1 MDLGRVG
8 LWHFLDV
15 FPASTARAA
24 AREIEQLGFKTLWI
38 PEALGREAFTHAG
51 FLLGATERLIVAT
64 GIANVWARDA
74 MAMAAAQKT
83 LAEAYPG
90 RFLLGIGVSHA
101 PLVAGMRGHDYAQ
114 PLAYLRRYL
123 DAMDA
128 APYMAAAPAEPP
140 PRVLAA
146 LHPKSLALAR
156 ERAWGPPPYFV
167 PPEHTARARR
177 ALGPGKLLAPE
188 QMVCLERD
196 PSTARAIARQAT
208 QTYLGLPN
216 YVRNLL
222 SLGFT
227 TDDVANGGSDR
238 LVDAIVAWGGIEAV
252 AARVKAHHDAGADH
266 VCLQVLRANPAE
278 LPHAEWRELAAALL
292 RYNLGGCAALVA
304 ALRGRLVPKPLP
316 ARRS

>member
-15 FPASTARAA
+15 FPASIARAA
-24 AREIEQLGFKTLWI
+24 AREIEHLGFKALWI

-101 PLVAGMRGHDYAQ
+101 PLVAGMRGHDYAR

-128 APYMAAAPAEPP
+128 APYMAAAPAQVPCLKARLES

-156 ERAWGPPPYFV
+156 ERAWGSHPYFV

-196 PSTARAIARQAT
+196 PSTARAIARQAM
-208 QTYLGLPN
+208 QMYLGLPN

-227 TDDVANGGSDR
+227 ADDMANGGSDR
-238 LVDAIVAWGGIEAV
+238 LVDAIVAWGGIEAI

-266 VCLQVLRANPAE
+266 VCLQVLRANPNE
-278 LPHAEWRELAAALL
+278 LPREEWRELAAALL
-292 RYNLGGCAALVA
+292 R
-304 ALRGRLVPKPLP
+304 
-316 ARRS
+316 

>member
-8 LWHFLDV
+8 LWHFLDLA
-15 FPASTARAA
+15 PARAAQAA
-24 AREIEQLGFKTLWI
+24 AREIEGLGFCTLWI
-38 PEALGREAFTHAG
+38 PEAIGREAFTHAA
-51 FLLGATERLIVAT
+51 LLLAGTERLIVAT

-90 RFLLGIGVSHA
+90 RFLLGMGVSHA
-101 PLVAGMRGHDYAQ
+101 PLVAGMRGHDYQ
-114 PLAYLRRYL
+114 RPLEFLRRYL

-128 APYMAAAPAEPP
+128 AVFMGAPPAVAPL
-140 PRVLAA
+140 RVLAS

-156 ERAWGPPPYFV
+156 ERAWGSHPYFV

-177 ALGPGKLLAPE
+177 ILGPGKLLAPE

-196 PSTARAIARQAT
+196 ATAARAIARQAM

-216 YVRNLL
+216 YVRNLR

-227 TDDVANGGSDR
+227 DKDVADGGSDR
-238 LVDAIVAWGGIEAV
+238 LVDAIVAWGSIDAV
-252 AARVKAHHDAGADH
+252 VARVEAHHDAGADH
-266 VCLQVLRANPAE
+266 VCLQVLKANPAE

-292 RYNLGGCAALVA
+292 R
-304 ALRGRLVPKPLP
+304 
-316 ARRS
+316 